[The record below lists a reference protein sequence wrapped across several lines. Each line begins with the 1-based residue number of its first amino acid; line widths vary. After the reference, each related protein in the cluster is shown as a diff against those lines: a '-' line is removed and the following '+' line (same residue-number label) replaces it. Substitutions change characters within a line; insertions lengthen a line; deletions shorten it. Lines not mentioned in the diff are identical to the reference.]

1 MFLYLPCEAFY
12 LPGIAPIDY
21 EYGDDLEVKV
31 RFKRPVNVQ
40 GLLFG
45 FVGRNWAFVSTSNCQ
60 AVKMT
65 SVKAQLPYEY
75 YTLPFCQPSKLVYKP
90 ENLGKTHIIF
100 SFLLCCDSILYYY
113 LKVTVT

>member
-45 FVGRNWAFVSTSNCQ
+45 FVGRN
-60 AVKMT
+60 
-65 SVKAQLPYEY
+65 
-75 YTLPFCQPSKLVYKP
+75 
-90 ENLGKTHIIF
+90 
-100 SFLLCCDSILYYY
+100 
-113 LKVTVT
+113 